1 MATHFANVYIKPA
14 GADGIVMYMNAFW
27 IKVIAIVAMLVDH
40 FALMAYPDSLPLQII
55 GRLSFILIAWLIAN
69 GAHYTGNIEKYFWRV
84 GIFAVLA
91 QIPYEIGFYLV
102 GRHPIFLNVL
112 FTLFLGLLAIRF
124 LRLDTNHYVK
134 LGGVAVSIFLA
145 GVLNADYGAGGV
157 LSIVA
162 FYVFFNRPYLMVASQ
177 IFIHAILTNLSFF
190 IAPGF
195 GNEFVM
201 HPLEEYAILALPIIL
216 LYNKARGF
224 ATGLFFYWFFV
235 IQSFAAL
242 ILSRWL

>member
-1 MATHFANVYIKPA
+1 
-14 GADGIVMYMNAFW
+14 MNAFW
-27 IKVIAIVAMLVDH
+27 IKVIAISALLVDH

-91 QIPYEIGFYLV
+91 QIPYEIGFYLA
-102 GRHPIFLNVL
+102 GQRPIFLNVL
-112 FTLFLGLLAIRF
+112 FTLLLGLLAIRF
-124 LRLDTNHYVK
+124 LRLEGYRVLK
-134 LGGVAVSIFLA
+134 GAVVLA
-145 GVLNADYGAGGV
+145 CMALASVLNADYGAGGV

-177 IFIHAILTNLSFF
+177 VFIHTILTNLSFF
-190 IAPGF
+190 VAPGF

-235 IQSFAAL
+235 AQNFA
-242 ILSRWL
+242 ILLLKMWLSNR